1 MPEEVPTKIMFVMR
15 KPPHG
20 SIYAY
25 EGLEVILIS
34 AAYEQDISVLFMGDG
49 VLSLKK
55 GQDTTELGIKGFM
68 KTYPVL
74 EDYDINKIYVD
85 GNSLRE
91 RGLTEED
98 LIIDVQVKGADEI
111 AALMDEQHV
120 LMPF

>member
-1 MPEEVPTKIMFVMR
+1 MPEEQPAKIMFVMR